1 MHQSFRTLVYSL
13 SILVLFSFVHPEKPL
28 PNVVIIY
35 GDNIGYGDVD
45 AYGSEKIPTPDIDA
59 LANIGL
65 KFPAGLS

>member
-1 MHQSFRTLVYSL
+1 
-13 SILVLFSFVHPEKPL
+13 VHPEKPL
-28 PNVVIIY
+28 PNIVIIY